1 MQRASPDQHLNPWTF
16 RGDFVKSTRAIRSS
30 MAAAR
35 KPFLEIRFTIVP
47 ILLPEPT
54 KGRQEPERVGFAGS
68 DALEGRRIASHKF
81 LPRAGRIGS
90 APAVLVRL

>member
-68 DALEGRRIASHKF
+68 NELQGRWIASHKF
-81 LPRAGRIGS
+81 SASRGPDRIRPGR
-90 APAVLVRL
+90 VFRL